1 MPYDRTFMAY
11 AYVIMKSG
19 FVGTAPTVAPY
30 ITFAQPEGPASGFN
44 TFYELTLSDWEQAVG
59 LTCPGFVGVQK
70 ILRIALSR
78 KRQSTVSC
86 RLPLFFPSRPLEGQ
100 WLFAADL
107 PLTSRQTGRITLLVT
122 GISSMPS
129 ARPNKPS
136 RLAVTTHVRKP

>member
-19 FVGTAPTVAPY
+19 FVGTALTVARY
-30 ITFAQPEGPASGFN
+30 TTFAQPEGPSSFN

-59 LTCPGFVGVQK
+59 LTCPGLVGVQK
-70 ILRIALSR
+70 ILRFALSR

-86 RLPLFFPSRPLEGQ
+86 RLPLFFPRRPLEGQ

-136 RLAVTTHVRKP
+136 RLAVTAHVRKP

>member
-1 MPYDRTFMAY
+1 M
-11 AYVIMKSG
+11 
-19 FVGTAPTVAPY
+19 
-30 ITFAQPEGPASGFN
+30 
-44 TFYELTLSDWEQAVG
+44 SDWELAVG
-59 LTCPGFVGVQK
+59 LTCPGLFGVQK
-70 ILRIALSR
+70 ILRFALSR